1 MSDKSVSF
9 LDYLQQY
16 PNSEKLYNIF
26 QEDCQPINA
35 ANITQRLSDY
45 PLLYSK
51 YHSIYQSIHDAYRIK
66 SYEKEIL
73 RSRLARY
80 YNGTSYEHEKKINPD
95 LIVKGKTNTEL
106 NRAIDSEYISYLNE
120 ISKLEDLKV
129 YITRILDFVKFQGNH
144 LKTCAD
150 QIRFAD
156 GAFR

>member
-1 MSDKSVSF
+1 
-9 LDYLQQY
+9 
-16 PNSEKLYNIF
+16 
-26 QEDCQPINA
+26 
-35 ANITQRLSDY
+35 
-45 PLLYSK
+45 
-51 YHSIYQSIHDAYRIK
+51 
-66 SYEKEIL
+66 
-73 RSRLARY
+73 LARY

-106 NRAIDSEYISYLNE
+106 NRAIELDSEYISYLNE